1 MVRYFEWMGAARY
14 TADRRSG
21 SMHGKQFLLDAVHA
35 GIDHNF
41 VYGRLDFVGKL
52 PEDEFQVVVNL
63 ESWVNHGFP
72 ARRELRLEAEVQKG
86 RMISWK
92 VSGQETDKVLA
103 SSSEPGE
110 VRVALARNFEFG
122 LPLAGLQAAPLEL
135 HQIRNP
141 HNSELAIR
149 VRLRFS
155 LWSNRLPV
163 DALPV
168 EGWID
173 LELLREE
180 DLIGQ

>member
-1 MVRYFEWMGAARY
+1 
-14 TADRRSG
+14 
-21 SMHGKQFLLDAVHA
+21 
-35 GIDHNF
+35 
-41 VYGRLDFVGKL
+41 
-52 PEDEFQVVVNL
+52 
-63 ESWVNHGFP
+63 
-72 ARRELRLEAEVQKG
+72 
-86 RMISWK
+86 MISWK
-92 VSGQETDKVLA
+92 VTGQGTDKVLA
-103 SSSEPGE
+103 SSYEPGE

-135 HQIRNP
+135 YQIRNP